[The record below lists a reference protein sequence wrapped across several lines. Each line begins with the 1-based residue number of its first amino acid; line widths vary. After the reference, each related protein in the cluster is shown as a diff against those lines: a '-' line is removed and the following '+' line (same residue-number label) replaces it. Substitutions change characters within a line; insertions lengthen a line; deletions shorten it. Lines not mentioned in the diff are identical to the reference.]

1 MIIDE
6 NALSIYLIPDKVL
19 QLYVTNLILYFNY
32 SIILIITN
40 QNHLLL
46 IQKTLLLN
54 LAKYSKNLKQIIIS
68 QMIYI
73 EEG

>member
-1 MIIDE
+1 VIIDE